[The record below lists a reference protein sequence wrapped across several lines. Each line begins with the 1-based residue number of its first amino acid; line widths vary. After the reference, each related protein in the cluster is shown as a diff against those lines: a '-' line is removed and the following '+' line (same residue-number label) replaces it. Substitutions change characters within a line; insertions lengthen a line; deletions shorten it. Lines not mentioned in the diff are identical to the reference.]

1 MKTKP
6 SLLLLA
12 LAGVT
17 PLLPGSLSAA
27 GYTKA
32 EFTRLFKDVKVLKE
46 NIAPKDAAVGGEID
60 PVTSVA
66 TGEGSRA
73 ELKFPDNSLTRLGA
87 NSRFTLRGDQRT
99 LDLNEGVMLLQVPKK
114 IGGAKVRTAAVTA
127 AVTGTTCL
135 FEYLPGGFV
144 KLIVIE
150 GSVDLIDNSNPGNF
164 RSVNAGQMLVMKVE
178 DIQAGNMKKAK
189 IAFPE
194 PVDIDLKLLLS
205 TSNLISGNDSGM
217 PNFLQVA
224 QAVEDQQ
231 KEIKKGKLVATNF
244 VLPGRGTL
252 VGLTNDTRLNLFKN
266 IQVQDT
272 SPPPTPNN
280 PPNNNNNNP
289 PPTQPTPFQGFL
301 PLISGTT
308 VLNNNS
314 LIQTNP
320 HVTAYNSGPND
331 TITSE
336 GRIYDATVE
345 SPFTY
350 FGFGRTL
357 PVDNANFQPYLESKG
372 DGKWAAFKFSSLLIN
387 GTPYF
392 EFPSSD
398 DDYST
403 FGYGGYHGSSGV
415 RNVILAADGDI
426 RLARDNSYGPG
437 NDSVTYE
444 HALNLWYSGLKS
456 LVLFS
461 NQGSISLEK
470 WFAIYGG
477 WVDISMVAAGPT
489 SDVNLLGEVAIW
501 GDLLLSAGQ
510 DVKIE
515 HDVTAKN
522 INIAS
527 GRDVNIKGKTQS
539 GYGYGYGYGHGN
551 KKITA
556 KENLTISAKRHI
568 NITNSSELKV
578 LSNWWDHDALLRLES
593 IGGDISVI
601 QSTLEARNIEIE
613 ALQGNITLDRS
624 YINAGDVLKISALGP
639 NGELRIGNSF
649 LNGDQVVRLFA
660 EGANGRVY
668 FVDNSTIQGKYIS
681 IAGATVEIATGK
693 VVTLKPG
700 YNKIPNVYTDNPKF
714 NDPGNA
720 YGKFKRGY
728 NTTTPVTVK
737 PFAQRNG
744 SP

>member
-1 MKTKP
+1 MKSKP
-6 SLLLLA
+6 TLLLLA
-12 LAGVT
+12 IAGVT

-46 NIAPKDAAVGGEID
+46 NVAPKDATVGGEID

-99 LDLNEGVMLLQVPKK
+99 LDLNEGVLLLQVPKK

-135 FEYLPGGFV
+135 FEYLPGGFI

-150 GSVDLIDNSNPGNF
+150 GSVDLIDNSNPSNF
-164 RSVNAGQMLVMKVE
+164 RSVNAGQMIVMKAE
-178 DIQAGNMKKAK
+178 DIKAGNTKKAK
-189 IAFPE
+189 IQFPE
-194 PVDIDLKLLLS
+194 PVDVDLKLLLS

-217 PNFLQVA
+217 PNFMQVA

-231 KEIKKGKLVATNF
+231 KEIKKGKLVATSF

-266 IQVQDT
+266 VQVKDT
-272 SPPPTPNN
+272 GPPPTTPNN
-280 PPNNNNNNP
+280 PPPGNNNTP
-289 PPTQPTPFQGFL
+289 PPGTTPTPFQGFQ

-320 HVTAYNSGPND
+320 HVTAYNSGPNS

-336 GRIYDATVE
+336 GVIYDATVE

-357 PVDNANFQPYLESKG
+357 PVENTAFQPYLESKG
-372 DGKWAAFKFSSLLIN
+372 DGKWAAFKFGSLLIN

-392 EFPSSD
+392 EYPSITTLS
-398 DDYST
+398 
-403 FGYGGYHGSSGV
+403 FGYGSSGV
-415 RNVILAADGDI
+415 RNVILAAEGDI
-426 RLARDNSYGPG
+426 RLARDNSFGPG
-437 NDSVTYE
+437 NDAVSYE
-444 HALNLWYSGLKS
+444 HSLNLWYSGLKS

-461 NQGSISLEK
+461 NQGNIELEK

-477 WVDISMVAAGPT
+477 WVDLSLVAAGST

-501 GDLLLSAGQ
+501 GDLLVSAGQ

-515 HDVTAKN
+515 HDVAAKN

-527 GRDVNIKGKTQS
+527 GRDVNIKGKTS
-539 GYGYGYGYGHGN
+539 SGYGYGYGHGN

-613 ALQGNITLDRS
+613 AMQGNITLDRS

-639 NGELRIGNSF
+639 NGELRIGNSY

-714 NDPGNA
+714 NDVGNA

-744 SP
+744 PP

>member
-1 MKTKP
+1 MKSKP

-12 LAGVT
+12 IAGVT

-27 GYTKA
+27 GYSKA

-46 NIAPKDAAVGGEID
+46 NVAPKDATVGGEID

-135 FEYLPGGFV
+135 FEYLPGGFI

-150 GSVDLIDNSNPGNF
+150 GSVDLIDNSNPSNF
-164 RSVNAGQMLVMKVE
+164 RSVNAGQMIVMKAE
-178 DIQAGNMKKAK
+178 DMKAGNAKKAK
-189 IAFPE
+189 VEFPE

-205 TSNLISGNDSGM
+205 TSKLISGDDSGM
-217 PNFLQVA
+217 PNFMQVA

-266 IQVQDT
+266 VQVQDT

-280 PPNNNNNNP
+280 PPNNNNNTP

-320 HVTAYNSGPND
+320 HVTAYNSGAGG

-336 GRIYDATVE
+336 GMIYDATVE
-345 SPFTY
+345 SPFAY

-403 FGYGGYHGSSGV
+403 FGYGGGYGSSGV
-415 RNVILAADGDI
+415 RNVILSADGDI

-437 NDSVTYE
+437 NDAVTYE

-501 GDLLLSAGQ
+501 GDLLVSAGQ

-601 QSTLEARNIEIE
+601 QSSLEARNIEIE

-660 EGANGRVY
+660 EGTNGRVY
-668 FVDNSTIQGKYIS
+668 FVENSTIQGKYIS

-700 YNKIPNVYTDNPKF
+700 YNKVPNVYTDNPKF
-714 NDPGNA
+714 NDVGNA

-737 PFAQRNG
+737 PFAERNG

>member
-1 MKTKP
+1 MKSKTT
-6 SLLLLA
+6 LLLLA
-12 LAGVT
+12 IAGVT
-17 PLLPGSLSAA
+17 PLLPSSLSAA

-46 NIAPKDAAVGGEID
+46 NVAPKDAAVGGEID

-135 FEYLPGGFV
+135 FEYLPGGFI

-150 GSVDLIDNSNPGNF
+150 GSVDLIDNSNPSNF
-164 RSVNAGQMLVMKVE
+164 RSVNAGQMIVMKAE
-178 DIQAGNMKKAK
+178 DMKAGNTKKAK
-189 IAFPE
+189 IQFPE
-194 PVDIDLKLLLS
+194 PVDVDLKLLLS
-205 TSNLISGNDSGM
+205 TSNLISGDDSGM
-217 PNFLQVA
+217 PNFMQVA

-231 KEIKKGKLVATNF
+231 KEIKKGKLVATSF

-252 VGLTNDTRLNLFKN
+252 VGLTNDTRLNLIKN
-266 IQVQDT
+266 VQVKDT

-280 PPNNNNNNP
+280 PPPGNNNTP
-289 PPTQPTPFQGFL
+289 PPGTTPTPFQGFQ

-320 HVTAYNSGPND
+320 HVTAYNSGPNS

-336 GRIYDATVE
+336 GIIYDATVE

-357 PVDNANFQPYLESKG
+357 PVENTAFQPYLESKG
-372 DGKWAAFKFSSLLIN
+372 DGKWAAFKFGSLLIN

-392 EFPSSD
+392 EYPS
-398 DDYST
+398 YST
-403 FGYGGYHGSSGV
+403 FSFGYGSSGV
-415 RNVILAADGDI
+415 RNVILAAEGDI
-426 RLARDNSYGPG
+426 RLARDNSFGPG
-437 NDSVTYE
+437 NDSVSYE
-444 HALNLWYSGLKS
+444 HSLNLWYSGLKS

-461 NQGSISLEK
+461 NQGNIELEK

-477 WVDISMVAAGPT
+477 WVDLSLVAAGST

-501 GDLLLSAGQ
+501 GDLLVSAGQ

-515 HDVTAKN
+515 HDVAAKN

-527 GRDVNIKGKTQS
+527 GRDVNIKGKTNS

-613 ALQGNITLDRS
+613 AMQGNITLDRS

-639 NGELRIGNSF
+639 NGELRIGNSY

-714 NDPGNA
+714 NDVGNA

-744 SP
+744 PP